1 MQDTEVLYVPE
12 LARLMG
18 MTEAAV
24 RGHYYRRSGAIP
36 KGFTLGRRL
45 AWRRATVMQFLEDRE
60 RKAK

>member
-1 MQDTEVLYVPE
+1 MLQSEVIFVPE

-36 KGFTLGRRL
+36 KGFKLGAKL
-45 AWRRATVMQFLEDRE
+45 AWRRETVREFLVEKEQR
-60 RKAK
+60 AK